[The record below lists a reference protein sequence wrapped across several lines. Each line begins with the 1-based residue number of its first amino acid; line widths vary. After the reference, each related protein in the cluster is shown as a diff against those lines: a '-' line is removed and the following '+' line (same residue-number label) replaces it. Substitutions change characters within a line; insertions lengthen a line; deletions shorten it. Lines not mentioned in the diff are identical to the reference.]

1 MFTMPYNC
9 HSRVTK
15 GGGMKT
21 GPLQSG
27 TKIQLQKDAE
37 AQAGA
42 TERQVTISGDAHRV
56 EYSIQLIQAK
66 IQEVR
71 LLLLPPGSACSQFL
85 WPVSLVVRC

>member
-1 MFTMPYNC
+1 MGGTM
-9 HSRVTK
+9 R
-15 GGGMKT
+15 T

-37 AQAGA
+37 AQAGV

-71 LLLLPPGSACSQFL
+71 RPLPPPGFVCSQFF
-85 WPVSLVVRC
+85 WPVLLVVRC